1 MKQPNSQ
8 FIHSDKYRGSVNF
21 TLIFALFVI
30 AYGLLQGE
38 SGQTLVI
45 VGALVAVYVWFTRAR
60 EIEIYEDCILIR
72 YGKPRVKI
80 IPFENIER
88 VDPLHLQVPDRWRI
102 HLYRGRRIV
111 LLTRDP
117 ELFVEKLEE
126 AREAYSGK
134 IQD

>member
-1 MKQPNSQ
+1 MKQPNTQ
-8 FIHSDKYRGSVNF
+8 FIHSDRYRGSVNF

-38 SGQTLVI
+38 EGQALVI
-45 VGALVAVYVWFTRAR
+45 VGALVAVYVWVTRPR

-72 YGKPRVKI
+72 YGKPRVRI

-111 LLTRDP
+111 LLTREPD
-117 ELFVEKLEE
+117 LFVEKLEE
-126 AREAYSGK
+126 ARETYASK
-134 IQD
+134 Q

>member
-1 MKQPNSQ
+1 MKQPNTQ
-8 FIHSDKYRGSVNF
+8 FIHSDRYRGSVNF

-38 SGQTLVI
+38 EGQALVI
-45 VGALVAVYVWFTRAR
+45 VGALVAVYVWFTRPR

-72 YGKPRVKI
+72 YGKPRVRI
-80 IPFENIER
+80 TPFENIER

-111 LLTRDP
+111 LLTREPD
-117 ELFVEKLEE
+117 LFVEKLEE
-126 AREAYSGK
+126 ARETYASK
-134 IQD
+134 Q

>member
-1 MKQPNSQ
+1 MKQPNTQ
-8 FIHSDKYRGSVNF
+8 FIHSDRYRGSVNF

-38 SGQTLVI
+38 EGQALVI
-45 VGALVAVYVWFTRAR
+45 VGALVAVYVWFTRPR

-72 YGKPRVKI
+72 YGKPRVRI

-88 VDPLHLQVPDRWRI
+88 VDPLHLQVPDRWRS

-111 LLTRDP
+111 LLTREPD
-117 ELFVEKLEE
+117 LFVEKLEE
-126 AREAYSGK
+126 ARETYASK
-134 IQD
+134 Q